1 MQFHLFVL
9 SVCRYRVVETK
20 FILEGGMHIVLLPI
34 QYIIIK
40 GKYYSLTIN
49 GVLNVPQP
57 TALASDGLALNSTF
71 FNQQKLSNKAICL
84 FSG

>member
-20 FILEGGMHIVLLPI
+20 IILERGGGVHIVLLPI

-57 TALASDGLALNSTF
+57 TAPASDGLVLNSTF
-71 FNQQKLSNKAICL
+71 L
-84 FSG
+84 